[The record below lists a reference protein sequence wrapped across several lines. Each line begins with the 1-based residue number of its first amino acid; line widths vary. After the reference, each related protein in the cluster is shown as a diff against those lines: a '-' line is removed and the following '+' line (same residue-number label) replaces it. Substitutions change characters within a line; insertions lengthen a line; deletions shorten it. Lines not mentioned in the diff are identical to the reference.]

1 MLFHRYFTQFIRFV
15 IMCNILIFVVVK
27 GSSVQN
33 ILWDKWRASFRTMSL
48 FVVKLHKSPTLQVS
62 ERPLIKAL

>member
-1 MLFHRYFTQFIRFV
+1 MYLIV
-15 IMCNILIFVVVK
+15 IETYVIPSLQKGNIIIFVVVK

-33 ILWDKWRASFRTMSL
+33 ILRDKWRASFRTMSL
-48 FVVKLHKSPTLQVS
+48 YVVKLHKSPILQVS